1 MCSDQL
7 GYQGSEESNQAQTEL
22 RQDGTGR
29 ERDRMINT
37 SQYDNKSEVYK
48 KQKEGVVLSF

>member
-1 MCSDQL
+1 MYGDQL